1 MLILV
6 LGMCAASRKGKSMKK
21 QLFSLMC
28 VYTCLRVKGE
38 RERGSISSRCKVEDW
53 EYIGSICTYMA
64 SMFALMPGPRQVW
77 STVACLGL
85 DNSS

>member
-38 RERGSISSRCKVEDW
+38 REREAVSVADVKW
-53 EYIGSICTYMA
+53 KIGSILEVFVRTW
-64 SMFALMPGPRQVW
+64 P
-77 STVACLGL
+77 ACLL
-85 DNSS
+85 